1 MISKNKN
8 ESGAYG
14 TKITENLSRVSS
26 RKEVIFDVHMFD
38 VRVELR
44 IEGILPRANIQ
55 LKL

>member
-1 MISKNKN
+1 VISKNKN

-26 RKEVIFDVHMFD
+26 RKEVIFDGHMFD